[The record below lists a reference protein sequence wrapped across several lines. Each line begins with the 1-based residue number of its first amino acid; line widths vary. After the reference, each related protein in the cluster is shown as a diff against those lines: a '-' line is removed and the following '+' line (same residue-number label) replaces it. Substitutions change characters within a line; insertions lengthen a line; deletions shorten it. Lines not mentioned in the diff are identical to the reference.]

1 MKVKRRAQA
10 GSFESSDILVI
21 VEPVED
27 NTGRQIELDSSVML
41 QFGDSIREEITTM
54 LDRLDISDVK
64 LIARDKGALHPT
76 ICARV
81 ETALKR
87 SLGIEEGTL
96 LSNE

>member
-1 MKVKRRAQA
+1 MEVKKRAQA

-21 VEPVED
+21 IEPVEAKS
-27 NTGRQIELDSSVML
+27 GRIIEMDSTVKL
-41 QFGDSIREEITTM
+41 QFGDSIMNEINRV
-54 LDRLDISDVK
+54 LDQYEIKDVK
-64 LIARDKGALHPT
+64 LIAQDKGALHPT

-96 LSNE
+96 LSE